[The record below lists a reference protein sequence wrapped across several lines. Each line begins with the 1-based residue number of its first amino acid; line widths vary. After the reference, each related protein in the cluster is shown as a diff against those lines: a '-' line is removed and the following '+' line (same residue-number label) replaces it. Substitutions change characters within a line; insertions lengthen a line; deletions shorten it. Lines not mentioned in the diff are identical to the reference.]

1 MRRTCVSY
9 LAVALITA
17 AACGDNHDDP
27 GGLPDGPGR
36 FDSPSDFDA
45 AAAGCVAGGM
55 AGVAPDGIFHFQ
67 ATYEDGFTG
76 TGAARLDELGV
87 WQYGGALAGGEAT
100 RAWLDD
106 DTLFLYRD
114 LGEDRSRSLLLC
126 AQRGDELL
134 GQYAY
139 CLEEDCFLAQVTARR
154 VEPLDEAVA
163 GGLTLLSE
171 HAGAGWGEGITVNV
185 RVQDGLAYLARYQDG
200 LRIVDVSDPSAP
212 KDVGHGPCEFPD
224 ANEIYNDVK
233 LYSAGNRR
241 YAIMASNRAGAVVW
255 DVTEPSSPGIVG
267 HAGGPSIEELEDGSN
282 VHTLFIV
289 GDKAYLANT
298 RTGLHI
304 WSLANPVLPQRLL
317 MFEFAPRNGIDGAF
331 LHDLYVEGDRA
342 YLNYWNA
349 GMVIADVSNPAVP
362 REVGRFVGYGDE
374 SSHSSWVT
382 TVGAR
387 RIAAHGDE
395 EWGSHLRLVDVTEG
409 SETFARQVGEW
420 QTRPEV
426 SAHNIMAVGSEVFA
440 AYYQDGI
447 RVIDISDPAAP
458 RQTAWFNTW
467 RGYDRAYGTS
477 FFEGAV
483 GIDLDPGAGRIY
495 VADSHR
501 GLLILQ
507 R

>member
-17 AACGDNHDDP
+17 AACGDNHADP

-36 FDSPSDFDA
+36 FDSPSDFDG

-106 DTLFLYRD
+106 DALFLYRD

-126 AQRGDELL
+126 EQRGGELH

-139 CLEEDCFLAQVTARR
+139 CTEEDCFLAQVTARR
-154 VEPLDEAVA
+154 VEPLDEPEA
-163 GGLTLLSE
+163 GGLTLLGE
-171 HAGAGWGEGITVNV
+171 HAGAGWGDGITVNV

-200 LRIVDVSDPSAP
+200 LRIVDVSNPSAP

-224 ANEIYNDVK
+224 SNEIYNDVK
-233 LYSAGNRR
+233 LYSANDRR
-241 YAIMASNRAGAVVW
+241 YAIMASNRVGAVVW
-255 DVTEPSSPGIVG
+255 DVTDPSAPGAVSRF
-267 HAGGPSIEELEDGSN
+267 PTPNIEQDEGVN
-282 VHTLFIV
+282 IHTLFIV

-298 RTGLHI
+298 RGGLEI
-304 WSLANPVLPQRLL
+304 WSLADPVRPARLST
-317 MFEFAPRNGIDGAF
+317 FFPPNAPDGAF
-331 LHDLYVEGDRA
+331 LHDLFVEGDRA
-342 YLNYWNA
+342 YLNFWNA
-349 GMVIADVSNPAVP
+349 GMVIADVSNPAAP
-362 REVGRFVGYGDE
+362 RELGRFVGYGDE

-409 SETFARQVGEW
+409 SAGFARQVGEW

-426 SAHNIMAVGSEVFA
+426 SAHNLMAVGSEVFA

-458 RQTAWFNTW
+458 RQTAWFHTW
-467 RGYDRAYGTS
+467 PGYDRAYGAS